1 MTTNEY
7 LVFVCRLVLQTNI
20 IKLWTML
27 RNTWFG
33 ILYCGRL
40 IFPILTVER
49 LTVIE
54 WKFIVQDFNCYVLEV
69 VLAFNTPKK
78 ILKSFQLKQVVRSCY
93 A

>member
-1 MTTNEY
+1 MASPLNVRTATS
-7 LVFVCRLVLQTNI
+7 VMSSLVLVLPT
-20 IKLWTML
+20 
-27 RNTWFG
+27 
-33 ILYCGRL
+33 
-40 IFPILTVER
+40 LTVER

-69 VLAFNTPKK
+69 VLAFTPQLK